1 MGGTTLISMCVGGEG
16 EGECVSVTV
25 WVGVVVI
32 AWVRECV
39 GGTAL
44 IAAIKYVYVWG
55 HCVGGCGCHCVGE
68 EGSA

>member
-1 MGGTTLISMCVGGEG
+1 M
-16 EGECVSVTV
+16 TV